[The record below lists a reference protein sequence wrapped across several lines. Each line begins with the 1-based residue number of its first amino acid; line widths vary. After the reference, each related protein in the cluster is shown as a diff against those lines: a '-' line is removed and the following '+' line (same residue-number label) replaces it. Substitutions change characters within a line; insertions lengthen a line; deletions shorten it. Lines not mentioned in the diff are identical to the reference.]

1 MTKNRVYVVG
11 VGMTKFEK
19 PGRRAEVCYPDF
31 AKEAITKALNDAGIK
46 FEEVQQA
53 VAGYVYGDSTCGQ
66 RAIYEVGMTGIPVYN
81 VNNNCSTGSSALYL
95 AKQII
100 ESGNTDCV
108 LALGFE
114 KMERG
119 SLSSKY
125 FDRANPMERH
135 ITEMSELTEIG
146 PGPMAAQIFGNAG
159 KEHMKKYG
167 TKPEHFG
174 KIAWKNH
181 KHSVNNPYSQFRDEY
196 TLEQIMKS
204 PQVVEGVLTKL
215 QCCPTSDGSGAAILA
230 SEAFV
235 RRHGLEKQAVEIV
248 GMEMASDPESTF
260 ADKSLMKI
268 AGYDMTR
275 LASQRL
281 FAKSGYKP
289 QDVQVVELHD
299 CFSANELVTYE
310 ALGLCGEGEAG
321 AFIDRGDNTYGG
333 KFVVNP
339 SGGLISKGHP
349 LGATG
354 LAQCAELCWQLRG
367 LAEKR
372 QVANAQLALQHNLG
386 LGGAVVVAL
395 YRLGFPAANSVLR
408 NLTAATKAATS
419 EEGFKVAPLLKLL
432 EQAMQEDKDNL
443 IEKVRAIYGFKVNN
457 GPNGQTGF
465 WVIDA
470 KQGKGKIIFNGTQKC
485 DVTFIISD
493 DDVFELLTGKLPPQ
507 KAFFQGKI
515 KIQGNMGFA
524 MKLMDLQRSAQGRI
538 EELRSKL

>member
-1 MTKNRVYVVG
+1 MTKTRVYVVG

-19 PGRRAEVCYPDF
+19 PGRRADVCYPDF
-31 AKEAITKALNDAGIK
+31 AKEAITKALQDANIK
-46 FEEVQQA
+46 YEEVQQA
-53 VAGYVYGDSTCGQ
+53 VTGYVYGDSTCGQ
-66 RAIYEVGMTGIPVYN
+66 RGHILHPYWPISIMY
-81 VNNNCSTGSSALYL
+81 
-95 AKQII
+95 QQ
-100 ESGNTDCV
+100 
-108 LALGFE
+108 
-114 KMERG
+114 
-119 SLSSKY
+119 Y

-230 SEAFV
+230 SEQFV

-248 GMEMASDPESTF
+248 GMEMASDPASTF

-268 AGYDMTR
+268 AGYDMTA
-275 LASQRL
+275 LATQRL

-310 ALGLCGEGEAG
+310 ALGLCGEGKAG
-321 AFIDRGDNTYGG
+321 EFIDRGDNTYGG

-372 QVANAQLALQHNLG
+372 QVPNVQLALQHNLG

-395 YRLGFPAANSVLR
+395 YRLGFPAANSVMH
-408 NLTAATKAATS
+408 NLTAAAKAATS
-419 EEGFKVAPLLKLL
+419 EDGFKVAPLLKVL

-443 IEKVRAIYGFKVNN
+443 IEKVRAVYGFKVNN
-457 GPNGQTGF
+457 GPQGQTGF

-470 KQGKGKIIFNGTQKC
+470 KQGKGKIVFNGTQKC

-493 DDVFELLTGKLPPQ
+493 EDVFELLTGKLPPQ

>member
-1 MTKNRVYVVG
+1 MAKNRVYVIG

-19 PGRRAEVCYPDF
+19 PGRRADVCYPDF

-354 LAQCAELCWQLRG
+354 LAQCAELCWQVRG

-372 QVANAQLALQHNLG
+372 QVPNAKLALQHNLG

-395 YRLGFPAANSVLR
+395 YRLGFPGSSRA
-408 NLTAATKAATS
+408 
-419 EEGFKVAPLLKLL
+419 KL
-432 EQAMQEDKDNL
+432 
-443 IEKVRAIYGFKVNN
+443 
-457 GPNGQTGF
+457 
-465 WVIDA
+465 
-470 KQGKGKIIFNGTQKC
+470 
-485 DVTFIISD
+485 
-493 DDVFELLTGKLPPQ
+493 
-507 KAFFQGKI
+507 
-515 KIQGNMGFA
+515 
-524 MKLMDLQRSAQGRI
+524 
-538 EELRSKL
+538 